1 MEVNLI
7 RERALLG
14 DELWLEQGRGCND
27 GDLTGGWSSIL
38 PKQQVVLKYK
48 LGIKF

>member
-1 MEVNLI
+1 MAGT
-7 RERALLG
+7 RA
-14 DELWLEQGRGCND
+14 

-38 PKQQVVLKYK
+38 PRQQVVLKYK